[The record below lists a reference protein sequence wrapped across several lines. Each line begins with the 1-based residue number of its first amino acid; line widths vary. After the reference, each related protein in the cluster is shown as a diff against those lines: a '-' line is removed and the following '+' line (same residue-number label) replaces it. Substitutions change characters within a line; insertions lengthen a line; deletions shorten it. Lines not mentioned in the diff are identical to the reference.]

1 VVVPL
6 DWLTPPVPAS
16 AALTVPPCSAKVP
29 EEDSVPF
36 WIVPPASVTP
46 PFCVWLVP
54 PRSSVPSALTVVL
67 PLVSPSVPLPASASV
82 PPSTTVPPV

>member
-16 AALTVPPCSAKVP
+16 VALTVPPCSAKVP
-29 EEDSVPF
+29 EEDSAPF
-36 WIVPPASVTP
+36 WIVPPARVTP
-46 PFCVWLVP
+46 PFWVWLVP

-67 PLVSPSVPLPASASV
+67 PSASPSVPSLVRASEPAYDD
-82 PPSTTVPPV
+82 VPPV